1 MEKPVLLPKGS
12 HLVGPLQLLL
22 TAAILGRTGAQIEPE
37 VNHSTRVCT
46 IKSILDSA
54 VSSEARMGLSLR
66 CDAMMLV
73 SSLLILLDI
82 VQNCG
87 FVPSRKDTHVANPW
101 ASNDC
106 EILQCPEA
114 SSADQHSI
122 IFVVESVE
130 GSDGGEGPS
139 LQQECRSSSEM
150 STFKFQTTVS
160 AIAFH
165 VGGLS
170 TSTKVLLGFILVSN
184 LVGYVC
190 CMAAVLLIQRKPGVA
205 EIFGWIGS
213 GAVALGFLLLIL
225 MLILDSLA

>member
-1 MEKPVLLPKGS
+1 
-12 HLVGPLQLLL
+12 
-22 TAAILGRTGAQIEPE
+22 
-37 VNHSTRVCT
+37 
-46 IKSILDSA
+46 
-54 VSSEARMGLSLR
+54 
-66 CDAMMLV
+66 MLV

-150 STFKFQTTVS
+150 STFKCECKGSSRDKGKGEEEEERKGGGGGGGGDKKKLRPIVEMSRLIKMSLAVTVQTTVS

-190 CMAAVLLIQRKPGVA
+190 CMTAVLLIQRKPGVA